1 MVRDSY
7 SSKGE
12 RRSKSRHIED
22 NKHLGNT
29 IIFRVLISLMFA
41 VIRNLSVLRT
51 FFLVPNLSGRADNI
65 GEFWKVIKIGRSEF
79 VSKYYRT
86 KSLTQI
92 VIKRG
97 AENRLKLLLTPTS
110 LGPFLCSFVL
120 VFKSFQFV
128 SFFFTCLVFIRLV
141 VYLIFTF
148 AAYFTPDTNWLSVA

>member
-1 MVRDSY
+1 MTLLMVRDSY

-12 RRSKSRHIED
+12 RRSKWRHIED

-41 VIRNLSVLRT
+41 FIRNLSVLRT

-110 LGPFLCSFVL
+110 LGLFLCSFVL
-120 VFKSFQFV
+120 VFSIC
-128 SFFFTCLVFIRLV
+128 FFFF
-141 VYLIFTF
+141 YLFGIYSVSCIFNF
-148 AAYFTPDTNWLSVA
+148 YFCSLFYSWY